1 LNLNSFLISLTDY
14 FLITEVGI
22 LLERFPLLLKG
33 RRYDI
38 EIIQWKGE
46 YRMKKKTSLISL
58 SVFFIMTIFSFWC
71 LQGIASGDARNL
83 SKFSIDKK
91 NEVKEWL
98 EVIINEL
105 ESTEDNRS
113 KNTFDGQTV
122 ILEVGTDPIKLF
134 EWVRDNT
141 FWVPY
146 QGSLRGAAGVLMDR
160 LGNSLDRSLLLAD
173 LLHSAGFQAR
183 LAHVGL
189 SDNRARGLWDDIQKI
204 SDTQV
209 FSETAYKGMEISQF
223 ENIALRVQMNTQEM
237 QQGLKQLSQ
246 INNKNDREAKQRVK
260 DQVEMLMETIGEL
273 KAEGEISEQMRIEAL
288 RDHWWVQYET
298 EESWVDLDPLLPQG
312 KPGETVEEPEETVEI
327 DDLDEALLHLITV
340 RVVAEQWKDG
350 YLDEH
355 TSFEHTLRPSE
366 LFGKRIILYNL
377 SLNWPEDLR
386 LDEEEFAE
394 RFRDA
399 ILEAK
404 EWMLVFEVGPDMIVQ
419 SSFTDKGGINEN
431 PNPTPEAEAGGATR
445 GVFRGVTGGLMGG
458 SRKDEDEEKGYL
470 TAGWLEY
477 DLHLPGQ
484 DDQTIRRELFD
495 LLGPAARSTEEV
507 EEPDFS
513 DDQKLERGYCLFGI
527 IEILPVVCQISPQFA
542 DQVTSQY
549 CVDQLR
555 ILQEELEDD
564 NPVENLNI
572 RIGRAAEALHS
583 PLFKWAL
590 LRPRWN
596 QYVSSTY
603 FGSINV
609 VNLRTRIVEAASG
622 EFLLRRIFDIVNND
636 ISIFPQATSSPA
648 MARLNQGVADT
659 VAEAMIIP
667 GPKPHMN
674 LNYLID
680 LAKDQQI
687 GWRLAKEIQHKDWE
701 KWRLSE
707 DVRARIEGTLM
718 NGWAVVVPERPITV
732 EGKPRLGWWSVNLES
747 GETLAVMDTGFH
759 QDTTEYT
766 EEQWAQIRTNCVN
779 TINTLHKAT
788 RGGPAP
794 FPLPSNMSFADFIEL
809 FNYQNWKYLDP
820 ERVLRLWELA
830 KMSGAL
836 AGL

>member
-1 LNLNSFLISLTDY
+1 
-14 FLITEVGI
+14 
-22 LLERFPLLLKG
+22 
-33 RRYDI
+33 
-38 EIIQWKGE
+38 
-46 YRMKKKTSLISL
+46 MKIKTLLISL
-58 SVFFIMTIFSFWC
+58 SIFLVVIIFCFWC
-71 LQGIASGDARNL
+71 LQGIVSGHTKNL
-83 SKFSIDKK
+83 SNSRLDKK
-91 NEVKEWL
+91 DEVVEWL
-98 EVIINEL
+98 EAIINEI
-105 ESTEDNRS
+105 ESTREQRSRDN
-113 KNTFDGQTV
+113 FDGQMV
-122 ILEVGTDPIKLF
+122 IQEVGKDPIKLF

-173 LLHSAGFQAR
+173 LLDSAGFQVR
-183 LAHVGL
+183 FAHVGL
-189 SDNRARGLWDDIQKI
+189 SDNLARELWDDIQKI

-209 FSETAYKGMEISQF
+209 FPETAHKGMEISQF

-237 QQGLKQLSQ
+237 QQGLKHLSQ
-246 INNKNDREAKQRVK
+246 INDKNDREAKQRVK
-260 DQVEMLMETIGEL
+260 DHVEILMDTIGEF
-273 KAEGEISEQMRIEAL
+273 KAEGKISQKKRREAL

-298 EESWVDLDPLLPQG
+298 EDGWVDLDPLLPQG
-312 KPGETVEEPEETVEI
+312 KSGEAVEEAEETVEM
-327 DDLDEALLHLITV
+327 DGLDEELLHLITI

-350 YLDEH
+350 YLEEH

-366 LFGKRIILYNL
+366 LFGKRVILYNL
-377 SLNWPEDLR
+377 SLNWPEDLQ
-386 LDEEEFAE
+386 LDEEGFPE
-394 RFRDA
+394 RFKDA
-399 ILEAK
+399 LLEGK
-404 EWMLVFEVGPDMIVQ
+404 EWLPVLEVGPDMIIQ
-419 SSFTDKGGINEN
+419 SSFTDKGGINKN

-458 SRKDEDEEKGYL
+458 GRKDEDEKEGYL

-495 LLGPAARSTEEV
+495 LLGPAARSAEEV
-507 EEPDFS
+507 AEPDFN
-513 DDQKLERGYCLFGI
+513 DDQKLERAYSLFGI
-527 IEILPVVCQISPQFA
+527 IEILPVVCQISPQFT

-564 NPVENLNI
+564 NPVEDLNI

-596 QYVSSTY
+596 PYASSAY
-603 FGSINV
+603 YSSVNI
-609 VNLRTRIVEAASG
+609 VNLRTRIVETSSG
-622 EFLLRRIFDIVNND
+622 EFLLRRIFDIVNNG
-636 ISIFPQATSSPA
+636 ISIIPQAKFSPPV
-648 MARLNQGVADT
+648 ARLNQGVADT
-659 VAEAMIIP
+659 LAEAAIIP
-667 GPKPHMN
+667 GPEPHMN

-687 GWRLAKEIQHKDWE
+687 GWRLAKEIQDKEWE

-707 DVRARIEGTLM
+707 DVRERIEGTLM
-718 NGWAVVVPERPITV
+718 NGWAVVVPEGPIIV
-732 EGKPRLGWWSVNLES
+732 EGKPRLGWWRINLES

-766 EEQWAQIRTNCVN
+766 EQQWAQIRTNCVN

-788 RGGPAP
+788 RGGRAP